1 MPTASRQN
9 DTRATASVSVA
20 GFVKRRLVWLLLA
33 SYALAATVPTPGVWL
48 QGLGA
53 TTAPA
58 EGVASVRF
66 SLVMVGVLLLCGA
79 LSVDVAK
86 LRELVQRPGGL
97 VLSLLGVW
105 VPPLLIVAAWGT
117 AAGAWL
123 TPGDAA
129 ALAVGL
135 ALAGSMPVA
144 NSAVAWT
151 HQSGGSLAWALGL
164 VVLSICLCPWIAPAL
179 LRLMGLT
186 LSAADANQA
195 NLLVSRFT
203 GGVFLVWVLGPTL
216 MGLGI
221 RTAVGAA
228 RLRAARPWLTLVS
241 ATALLLLNYA
251 NAATALPRVF
261 AEPNWSLL
269 ATTLV
274 AAVTLPLAGVLVAR
288 GMARCAG
295 VSRRAGLAWS
305 YALGMKNTGLA
316 LGLAGATLGDQPVV
330 VLTILA
336 VTLTQHFVAGAVH
349 AWHGHT
355 FADRGAKVS
364 LSVPGQ

>member
-1 MPTASRQN
+1 MPTASRPN
-9 DTRATASVSVA
+9 ESRAIGLAAVA
-20 GFVKRRLVWLLLA
+20 GFVRQRLVWLLVA
-33 SYALAATVPTPGVWL
+33 SYALAATVPAPGVWL

-53 TTAPA
+53 SEAFDQSS
-58 EGVASVRF
+58 GIASVRF
-66 SLVMVGVLLLCGA
+66 SLAMVGVLLLCGA
-79 LSVDVAK
+79 LSVDVGK
-86 LRELVQRPGGL
+86 LKELVQRPGGL
-97 VLSLLGVW
+97 TLALLGAW
-105 VPPLLIVAAWGT
+105 LPPVLIVAAWGT
-117 AAGAWL
+117 AASAWL
-123 TPGDAA
+123 TPGEAT

-164 VVLSICLCPWIAPAL
+164 VVLSICLCPWVAPGL

-186 LSAADANQA
+186 LSAADASQA

-203 GGVFLVWVLGPTL
+203 GAIFFVWVLGPTL
-216 MGLGI
+216 VGLGV
-221 RTAVGAA
+221 RTALGAA
-228 RLRAARPWLTLVS
+228 RLRAVRHGLTLVS

-261 AEPNWSLL
+261 SEPDWGLL
-269 ATTLV
+269 ATILV
-274 AAVTLPLAGVLVAR
+274 AAVTLPLAGVAIAR
-288 GMARCAG
+288 GVARCAG

-316 LGLAGATLGDQPVV
+316 LGLAGATLGDQPIVV
-330 VLTILA
+330 VTILA

-349 AWHGHT
+349 SWQATGSR
-355 FADRGAKVS
+355 FSPSAPAR
-364 LSVPGQ
+364 